1 MSDTGTFPGNA
12 TGIDPAATATGTRL
26 PVINPEALQ
35 AALEQV
41 PEGREA
47 AVRDLAARIDI
58 ADPGSILRFGQ
69 EAQNRATLAAD
80 AMLEGARNREAG
92 EAGVTLSTLL
102 GTLRGFDMRG
112 LAEKPGFF
120 ARIFNKA
127 GAETAKVVQRYETIK
142 GQVEEVGD
150 RLDGH
155 RTKLLEDVEKL
166 ERLYRATLDWFHAL
180 GDHIAAGETVLSAR
194 RPGGGTRHGAGG
206 RGRRQRGGAAAAR
219 PARGAR
225 RAGTPGARPAADP
238 AGGDAGAA
246 LDPADPGE
254 RQGAGGQDPE
264 RHRQYR
270 AALAQQLAQALAIQT
285 MREAGRTLKEAT
297 DLTNQLL
304 VGNAER
310 LRQGNLEARTQ
321 LKRGVFDIEAVKRAN
336 APSSPPSRTACAS
349 PRDAQAQR
357 ASATKE
363 LEKAEGEIRRAL
375 LAARASGTRP
385 GARPVASGGAGRR
398 HAQPGSIGTEQEMV
412 AVARTHLVPAQ
423 ATFGRWRIAG
433 AGALA
438 GRPPLPGRPSRDG
451 HGFPAS

>member
-1 MSDTGTFPGNA
+1 MSGTGT
-12 TGIDPAATATGTRL
+12 TAGTRL
-26 PVINPEALQ
+26 PVITPEALQ

-180 GDHIAAGETVLSAR
+180 GDHIAAGETVLVRVDQEAVPAMAREVEGGDSVAAQRLRDLRSAR
-194 RPGGGTRHGAGG
+194 DELERRVHDLRLTRQVAM
-206 RGRRQRGGAAAAR
+206 Q
-219 PARGAR
+219 
-225 RAGTPGARPAADP
+225 
-238 AGGDAGAA
+238 A
-246 LDPADPGE
+246 LPSIRLIQENDK
-254 RQGAGGQDPE
+254 
-264 RHRQYR
+264 
-270 AALAQQLAQALAIQT
+270 ALAAKIQSVIANTVPLWRQQLAQALAIQT

-297 DLTNQLL
+297 DLTNDLL

-321 LKRGVFDIEAVKRAN
+321 LERGVFDIEAVKKAN
-336 APSSPPSRTACAS
+336 ASLVATIEDSLRIANE
-349 PRDAQAQR
+349 AQAQR

-375 LAARASGTRP
+375 LAARAAGGTRSQP
-385 GARPVASGGAGRR
+385 GA
-398 HAQPGSIGTEQEMV
+398 
-412 AVARTHLVPAQ
+412 
-423 ATFGRWRIAG
+423 
-433 AGALA
+433 
-438 GRPPLPGRPSRDG
+438 
-451 HGFPAS
+451 